1 MNRMHLLAAVAA
13 AVILSGCAGRVAEKP
28 IGLANPAAMYCV
40 DKGGKLDMVTE
51 DGQRVTYCVLSDGRR
66 VEEWQYFR
74 ENHPQL
80 DETDTL

>member
-13 AVILSGCAGRVAEKP
+13 AAILSGCAERVAEKP
-28 IGLANPAAMYCV
+28 IGLANPAATYCV
-40 DKGGKLDMVTE
+40 EKGGKLDMVTE

-66 VEEWQYFR
+66 VEAWQYFR

-80 DETDTL
+80 DEADTL